1 MSFLEGIGDFI
12 EGIAGPV
19 LSTGA
24 GALTSMIPGVGPFL
38 APVVGSAVGGLV
50 SGGGGSPQPGL
61 AGKFMPGMG
70 QQGAQQPMVDPLALA
85 NMNYINAHRIQQP
98 IKKEANYFG
107 DGLNGLSGRYFA

>member
-12 EGIAGPV
+12 EGIAGPA
-19 LSTGA
+19 A
-24 GALTSMIPGVGPFL
+24 GALTSLIPGVGPFL

-61 AGKFMPGMG
+61 AGRFMPGVGGMG
-70 QQGAQQPMVDPLALA
+70 QQGAQQPMVDP
-85 NMNYINAHRIQQP
+85 YINAHRIQQP

>member
-1 MSFLEGIGDFI
+1 MDFGDFL
-12 EGIAGPV
+12 GSIAGPAASAV
-19 LSTGA
+19 
-24 GALTSMIPGVGPFL
+24 TSMIPGVGPFL
-38 APVVGSAVGGLV
+38 APVVSSTVGGLFP
-50 SGGGGSPQPGL
+50 GGGGSPQPGL

-85 NMNYINAHRIQQP
+85 NMNYVNAHRIQQP

>member
-1 MSFLEGIGDFI
+1 MSFFDGIGDFF

-19 LSTGA
+19 A
-24 GALTSMIPGVGPFL
+24 GAVTSMIPGVGPFL
-38 APVVGSAVGGLV
+38 APVASSVVGGLV

-61 AGKFMPGMG
+61 AGRFMPGVGGMG

-85 NMNYINAHRIQQP
+85 NMNYVNAHRIQPP

-107 DGLNGLSGRYFA
+107 DGLNGLSGRYFV

>member
-1 MSFLEGIGDFI
+1 MGFFEGIGDFFK
-12 EGIAGPV
+12 GIAGPA
-19 LSTGA
+19 A
-24 GALTSMIPGVGPFL
+24 GALTSLIPGVGPFL

-70 QQGAQQPMVDPLALA
+70 QQGAQQPMVDPQALA

-107 DGLNGLSGRYFA
+107 GGLSGKYFA

>member
-38 APVVGSAVGGLV
+38 APVVSSTVGGLFP
-50 SGGGGSPQPGL
+50 GGGGSPQPGL

-70 QQGAQQPMVDPLALA
+70 QQGAQQPMVDP
-85 NMNYINAHRIQQP
+85 YINAYRIQQP
-98 IKKEANYFG
+98 TKKAVNYFG
-107 DGLNGLSGRYFA
+107 GGLGSRYFA

>member
-1 MSFLEGIGDFI
+1 MGFFDGIGDFFK
-12 EGIAGPV
+12 GIAGPA
-19 LSTGA
+19 A
-24 GALTSMIPGVGPFL
+24 GALTSMIPGAGPFL
-38 APVVGSAVGGLV
+38 APLVSSTVGGLV
-50 SGGGGSPQPGL
+50 SEGGGSPPPGL

-107 DGLNGLSGRYFA
+107 DGLNGLNGRYFA

>member
-12 EGIAGPV
+12 EGIAGPA
-19 LSTGA
+19 A

-61 AGKFMPGMG
+61 AGQYMP
-70 QQGAQQPMVDPLALA
+70 GAQQPMVDPLALA
-85 NMNYINAHRIQQP
+85 NMNYVNAHRIQPP